1 MDLNEQ
7 NKIMLDAILKRFD
20 ENEKRLMEEINSL
33 KVANEGLRNRVDVME
48 KTVQNQKEV
57 ILQLEKR
64 LNSNN
69 IIIHGVDENKDDT
82 GLEDALIDL
91 LNSKLAVNIKEHD
104 VQQVYRLGNNK
115 YNARPIKV
123 LLNNHKTKLS
133 IMKEKKKLAGT
144 SIFIN
149 DDLPKELRIREA
161 DERRKKREAYS
172 KRGSK
177 RPVAQSSSEMDDT
190 VDKITQ
196 DIKRKN

>member
-1 MDLNEQ
+1 
-7 NKIMLDAILKRFD
+7 
-20 ENEKRLMEEINSL
+20 
-33 KVANEGLRNRVDVME
+33 ME

-91 LNSKLAVNIKEHD
+91 LNSKLAVNIKKHD
-104 VQQVYRLGNNK
+104 VQQVYRLGNDK

-144 SIFIN
+144 PIFIN

>member
-91 LNSKLAVNIKEHD
+91 LNSKLAVNIKKHD